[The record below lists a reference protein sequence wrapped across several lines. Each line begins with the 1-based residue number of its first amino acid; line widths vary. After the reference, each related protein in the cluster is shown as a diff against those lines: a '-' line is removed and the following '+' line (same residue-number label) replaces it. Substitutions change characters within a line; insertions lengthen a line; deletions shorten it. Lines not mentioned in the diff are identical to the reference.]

1 MCVYVYIYIHIHSFI
16 RINFACKTILMFRKH
31 PSANPEASEPEE
43 RVPMQL
49 LRAPL
54 KEGVR
59 VEAALLFSG
68 KCFPFKGTNKN
79 TICILVLRAAK
90 AVWVGV

>member
-1 MCVYVYIYIHIHSFI
+1 MYIYIYICICASTYVHTYTYVCLLALIFL
-16 RINFACKTILMFRKH
+16 KLH
-31 PSANPEASEPEE
+31 PSSHPEACEPEE

-59 VEAALLFSG
+59 VEAVRVVA
-68 KCFPFKGTNKN
+68 
-79 TICILVLRAAK
+79 
-90 AVWVGV
+90 GVP